1 MISIKILDNI
11 PFIWVLVSL
20 LVLVLISGEFGFILG
35 RRTRTRLSDSKSI
48 RIGPT
53 VTATLALLGFMFAL
67 TFSSVVGNMDER
79 KQLVL
84 EEANAIGTA
93 YLRADLL
100 NAQDRDQIKKQLYEY
115 LILRIEIVQNYEN
128 ARVPEVL
135 LASENLQHQLWQT
148 AVESAGNNPTS
159 VESLFLQSVNEV
171 IDLHQMR
178 IAVNYYH
185 RMPNILWVSL
195 LGLTI
200 LAMVVGG
207 YDAGLTGGK
216 RSATVILSFS
226 LAFSLILAL
235 IVVLDRPGNLISTVT
250 QNALIDAQ
258 SQIERTL
265 K

>member
-1 MISIKILDNI
+1 
-11 PFIWVLVSL
+11 
-20 LVLVLISGEFGFILG
+20 
-35 RRTRTRLSDSKSI
+35 
-48 RIGPT
+48 
-53 VTATLALLGFMFAL
+53 MFAF
-67 TFSSVVGNMDER
+67 TFSSVIGNMDER

-100 NAQDRDQIKKQLYEY
+100 NEQDREQIKKQLYEY
-115 LILRIEIVQNYEN
+115 LILRIEMAQEYEH
-128 ARVPEVL
+128 ARIPEAI
-135 LASENLQHQLWQT
+135 LASENIQHQLWQT
-148 AVESAGNNPTS
+148 AVVSAGKNPTP

-200 LAMVVGG
+200 LAMVIGG
-207 YDAGLTGGK
+207 YDIGLTGGK
-216 RSATVILSFS
+216 RSVTATLSFS
-226 LAFSLILAL
+226 LAFPLIVAL
-235 IVVLDRPGNLISTVT
+235 IVALDRPGNLISTVT
-250 QNALIDAQ
+250 QNALIDTQ
-258 SQIERTL
+258 LLIERTL